1 MRGNLAQTLNF
12 AEISLKDLPRVAEA
26 ERASATLSL
35 DDVVWPLTDQAVTVE
50 RPM

>member
-35 DDVVWPLTDQAVTVE
+35 DVVWPLTDQAVTVE